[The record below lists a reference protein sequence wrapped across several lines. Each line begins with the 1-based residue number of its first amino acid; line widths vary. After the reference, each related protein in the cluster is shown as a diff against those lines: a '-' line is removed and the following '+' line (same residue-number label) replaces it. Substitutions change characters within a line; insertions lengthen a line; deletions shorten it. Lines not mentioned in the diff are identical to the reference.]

1 MIFIVHVT
9 RLHHNNCG
17 IKMLEVETM
26 NSDYSLKVL
35 GTPRID
41 THLIRKE
48 FLQVWKCSVTREQGA
63 VLVMGMVLGWGV
75 TETMCQCINVV
86 QREVP
91 WLSFQ
96 NILALKMDN
105 GKVDIF
111 CHIKRVTGW
120 CASRHRFHDAES
132 RVTCHE
138 WRQLQMLASLLT
150 ISLSPSDQM
159 MQCSCPLLYFTLY
172 DISTNIRFSRL
183 KLSSHQCQ
191 CHFVCVFSPSV
202 LGTVFLSVVLSI
214 NLFDSVCALFG

>member
-1 MIFIVHVT
+1 
-9 RLHHNNCG
+9 
-17 IKMLEVETM
+17 M

-86 QREVP
+86 QRKVW

-111 CHIKRVTGW
+111 CHSESDGVMCVTW
-120 CASRHRFHDAES
+120 QVSWR
-132 RVTCHE
+132 RVTCHVSRMTAAADVGLTTHYIIITI
-138 WRQLQMLASLLT
+138 WPDDAML
-150 ISLSPSDQM
+150 LSTFVF
-159 MQCSCPLLYFTLY
+159 YFIWYL
-172 DISTNIRFSRL
+172 
-183 KLSSHQCQ
+183 HE
-191 CHFVCVFSPSV
+191 H
-202 LGTVFLSVVLSI
+202 
-214 NLFDSVCALFG
+214 

>member
-17 IKMLEVETM
+17 IKMLEVGTM

-86 QREVP
+86 QREVW

-111 CHIKRVTGW
+111 CHTERVTGW
-120 CASRHRFHDAES
+120 RASHDRCHDAES

-159 MQCSCPLLYFTLY
+159 MQCPCPLLYFTLY

-202 LGTVFLSVVLSI
+202 LGTVFCLWCCL
-214 NLFDSVCALFG
+214 

>member
-1 MIFIVHVT
+1 
-9 RLHHNNCG
+9 
-17 IKMLEVETM
+17 M

-75 TETMCQCINVV
+75 TETMCQCITVV
-86 QREVP
+86 QREVW

-111 CHIKRVTGW
+111 CHTERVTGW
-120 CASRHRFHDAES
+120 HASPRDRCHDAES

-159 MQCSCPLLYFTLY
+159 MQCPCPLLYFTLY

-202 LGTVFLSVVLSI
+202 LGTVFLSVELSI

>member
-1 MIFIVHVT
+1 
-9 RLHHNNCG
+9 
-17 IKMLEVETM
+17 
-26 NSDYSLKVL
+26 
-35 GTPRID
+35 
-41 THLIRKE
+41 
-48 FLQVWKCSVTREQGA
+48 
-63 VLVMGMVLGWGV
+63 MVLGWGV

-86 QREVP
+86 QREVW

-111 CHIKRVTGW
+111 CHIKRVTGYV
-120 CASRHRFHDAES
+120 SRDRCHDAES

-159 MQCSCPLLYFTLY
+159 MQCPCPLLYFTLY